1 MKFQAKPG
9 HTFDQA
15 WLDQVREALIR
26 TCAQGRRAMRP
37 NGIGCAYND
46 TTNGGHC
53 AVGHLGVIRGC
64 VDSLTEA
71 SGLSSQYV
79 ETHLMLGATSESHVD
94 LLSCMQQ
101 AHDGAHE
108 RDRTIRS
115 SCGERKTHVTFIR
128 PFGMS
133 WGEWVWYRA
142 AVFMADFVT
151 IGPYPRREVQAYAD
165 R

>member
-1 MKFQAKPG
+1 MKFQAKRG
-9 HTFDQA
+9 YTFDQV

-26 TCAQGRRAMRP
+26 TCAQGRRSMRP
-37 NGIGCAYND
+37 NGTTCAYND

-64 VDSLTEA
+64 VDTITEA
-71 SGLSSQYV
+71 AGVRSQAD
-79 ETHLMLGATSESHVD
+79 ETYPLIGATSESHIA
-94 LLSCMQQ
+94 LLSWMQQ

-108 RDRTIRS
+108 RDRKVYKPHGTD
-115 SCGERKTHVTFIR
+115 VTFTR

-142 AVFMADFVT
+142 AVFMGEFVT